1 MSRYFIQA
9 ADVLFFKDGREV
21 APGSEYSAASVFPP
35 NPGTIYGALRS
46 CLLSLNK
53 QADFDKKNF
62 GIANT
67 QIGKI
72 VGTQHKK
79 WTLKLSNFRLGR
91 QTENKYNALFR
102 LPLDVLQRKKPDY
115 EKGEQDEILCSN
127 LKDRSAI
134 GLKSNAPGSFLKTSW
149 FVHQEGSFFEHEPA
163 FITEN
168 LFYNYLIDDLKTNS
182 DAHSLRDHL
191 LKQIKKPNS
200 DNQEPFLSEPRM
212 GIVINDESHTVEEAK
227 LFTTPFIRPSKDIG
241 FLIDLNIDSEHLP
254 DNTKLRLGGDGKI
267 AVLNRIEKHQLR
279 SDNDMR
285 LKKKLTAAETLK
297 LVLTT
302 PAVFKKGWLPDGI
315 DPDSGKGEMNGVSVT
330 LRGVVLGKYENL
342 GGWDVSENRPKMTR
356 RAVPAGS
363 IYYFSTPDPQRAF
376 ERLHKQSI
384 CAKEDAKQGLGITYI
399 GVKNNYV

>member
-46 CLLSLNK
+46 CLISLNK
-53 QADFDKKNF
+53 QSDFDEEDF
-62 GIANT
+62 GLADT
-67 QIGKI
+67 QLGNII
-72 VGTQHKK
+72 GTQHVKGI
-79 WTLKLSNFRLGR
+79 LKLINFRLGQ
-91 QTENKYNALFR
+91 QTDNNYKALFK

-115 EKGEQDEILCSN
+115 EKGEQDEILCSS

-168 LFYNYLIDDLKTNS
+168 LFYDYLIDDLKTNS
-182 DAHSLRDHL
+182 DDHSLRDHL
-191 LKQIKKPNS
+191 LKQIKKPDS
-200 DNQEPFLSEPRM
+200 DKQEPFLREPRM
-212 GIVINDESHTVEEAK
+212 GIVINDESHTVEEGK
-227 LFTTPFIRPSKDIG
+227 LFTTPFIRPRKDIG
-241 FLIDLNIDSEHLP
+241 FLIDLNIDSKHLP
-254 DNTKLRLGGDGKI
+254 DNTKLCLGGDGKL
-267 AVLNRIEKHQLR
+267 AVLSQVENHQLL
-279 SDNDMR
+279 SNNDMR
-285 LKKKLTAAETLK
+285 LKEKLTAAETLK

-315 DPDSGKGEMNGVSVT
+315 DPDSGKGEINGAPVS
-330 LRGVVLGKYENL
+330 LRGAVLGKYQNL
-342 GGWDVSENRPKMTR
+342 GGWNVAKNHPKMTR

-363 IYYFSTPDPQRAF
+363 IYYFTTPDPQRAF
-376 ERLHKQSI
+376 ERMHIQSI
-384 CAKEDAKQGLGITYI
+384 CAEEDAKQGLGITYI
-399 GVKNNYV
+399 GVKK